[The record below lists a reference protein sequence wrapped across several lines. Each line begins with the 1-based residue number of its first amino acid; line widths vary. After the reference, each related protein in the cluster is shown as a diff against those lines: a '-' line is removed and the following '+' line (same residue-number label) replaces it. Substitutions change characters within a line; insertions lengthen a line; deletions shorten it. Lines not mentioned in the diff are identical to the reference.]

1 MSRATVQF
9 NDYVSLAVML
19 LMLVALLGGQSGS
32 TAHAEE
38 PFVLAEA
45 DNSHVL
51 TIDFDG
57 QFGDNEVTIKLVAD
71 KDLSHF
77 RGEDE

>member
-19 LMLVALLGGQSGS
+19 LMLVAFLGGQSGS
-32 TAHAEE
+32 VAHADE
-38 PFVLAEA
+38 PAALADR
-45 DNSHVL
+45 DNTHVL

-57 QFGDNEVTIKLVAD
+57 EFGDKEVTIKLVAD
-71 KDLSHF
+71 KDLNYF